1 MLYFKFY
8 DLQSQLMS
16 KETVRSEFPTG
27 LEFDANDQNLSYI
40 TMKGTTFRRKTM
52 LKNALELIPREFAP
66 NNMIIDN
73 LSMPRCKIDLDS
85 PSSGDE

>member
-27 LEFDANDQNLSYI
+27 LEFDAND
-40 TMKGTTFRRKTM
+40 
-52 LKNALELIPREFAP
+52 
-66 NNMIIDN
+66 
-73 LSMPRCKIDLDS
+73 
-85 PSSGDE
+85 